1 MDIKALLDEL
11 DTFDAPTVCNG
22 LELIDNSYRLKGYG
36 RPGMMLRAGKD
47 KPVSGVAITA
57 TITIPIITFLFI
69 N

>member
-36 RPGMMLRAGKD
+36 RPGMMLRRGRISQY
-47 KPVSGVAITA
+47 PVLQSLLRSV
-57 TITIPIITFLFI
+57 L
-69 N
+69 